1 MRSVERSGPHRAL
14 AIHICADVLTTEPH
28 CHWPPP
34 VAARD
39 TIVRSARMCERAG
52 VSEQY
57 TLAGA
62 AATCDNVLDALQAA
76 ALILATDGLL
86 VLTFSGLTERGD
98 GAIGDARWC
107 FADGTLAIAELA
119 RELARLP
126 AHARIVVIADTC
138 SATAIRHTALGPQP
152 FLLIAGCDDDQEMAA
167 RLPSEFIFR
176 LEELLL
182 RRPDPSL
189 ADVRAALEADT
200 PDRERPVVWT
210 NTADYGTV
218 FTASRSPGGRRPR
231 SH

>member
-1 MRSVERSGPHRAL
+1 MERAGPHRAL

-34 VAARD
+34 VSARD
-39 TIVRSARMCERAG
+39 TIARTARMCERAG

-76 ALILATDGLL
+76 ALILAGTGLL
-86 VLTFSGLTERGD
+86 VLTFSGHTERGT
-98 GAIGDARWC
+98 GAIVDAHWC
-107 FADGTLAIAELA
+107 FADGTLGVAELA

-126 AHARIVVIADTC
+126 PGARVVVIADTC
-138 SATAIRHTALGPQP
+138 SATAIRHAALGPQP
-152 FLLIAGCDDDQEMAA
+152 FLLIAGCDDEQTMTE

-189 ADVRAALEADT
+189 ADVRAVLEANT
-200 PDRERPVVWT
+200 PDSERPVVWT
-210 NTADYGTV
+210 NTADDGSV
-218 FTASRSPGGRRPR
+218 FTASGSPGARRPR
-231 SH
+231 SP